1 MDSKK
6 LFATTKPSKLFFLA
20 AIPGAI
26 SMLAA
31 SLYGLF
37 DGIFVGNIIGDTAFA
52 ALNLAFPFVIINFS
66 LADLIG
72 VGSSVPIS
80 IKLGENKDK
89 EASNYFTCACIM
101 IFIAG
106 IVMGLLL
113 FFAAPFLM
121 KIQGAG
127 GELAALAVRYVRI
140 YALFSPVTTAVFAF
154 DNYLRI
160 CGKIRTSMALNIF
173 MSVFTVVLEFLFLF
187 VFHMGVEGAALAA
200 CFGMVAAIAIAFTP
214 FALGKML
221 LKFSKPHFSLHLV
234 KYTVSGGVPAFLSN
248 IAGRVTS
255 ILMNSALL
263 SLGGQNAVSVYGVL
277 MYAGDMVQPIFYG
290 LCDSLQPAVSF
301 NYGAGRKDRSWAIE
315 KYCFI
320 SSAAVSLLA
329 AAISFAVPEFI
340 VKLFLGNAPEPLIA
354 DTVFA
359 LRVFS
364 VSYFFRWFVS
374 ASQSCLTAFDR
385 PFAASLISL
394 CNAFV
399 FPVIL
404 LAVLYP
410 LGLLGIWLNFPISC
424 ALVAV
429 MAVFILLYKK
439 SR

>member
-1 MDSKK
+1 MDSKQ

-26 SMLAA
+26 SMLAS

-37 DGIFVGNIIGDTAFA
+37 DGIFVGNIVGDTAFA

-101 IFIAG
+101 IFLAG
-106 IVMGLLL
+106 IFMGALL
-113 FFAAPFLM
+113 FFLAPFLM
-121 KIQGAG
+121 TIQGAT
-127 GELAALAVRYVRI
+127 GELSDLAVKYVRI

-160 CGKIRTSMALNIF
+160 CGKIRTSMVLNIF
-173 MSVFTVVLEFLFLF
+173 MSVFTVVLEFIFLF
-187 VFHMGVEGAALAA
+187 VLQLGVVGAALAA
-200 CFGMVAAIAIAFTP
+200 CLGMVAAIIIAFTP

-221 LKFSKPHFSLHLV
+221 LRFTKPKFSVHLI
-234 KYTVSGGVPAFLSN
+234 KYTVSGGIPAFLSN
-248 IAGRVTS
+248 IAGRATS

-277 MYAGDMVQPIFYG
+277 SYAGDMVRPVFYG

-315 KYCFI
+315 KYCFA
-320 SSAAVSLLA
+320 SSAIVSVLA
-329 AAISFAVPEFI
+329 AAISFAFPEQI
-340 VKLFLGNAPEPLIA
+340 AKLFLGNSSQQLIA

-359 LRVFS
+359 IRIFS
-364 VSYFFRWFVS
+364 FSYFFRWFVS

-385 PFAASLISL
+385 PLAASVISV
-394 CNAFV
+394 CDAFV
-399 FPVIL
+399 FPIIL
-404 LAVLYP
+404 LALLYP
-410 LGLLGIWLNFPISC
+410 LGLLGIWLNYPVTC
-424 ALVAV
+424 ALVAI
-429 MAVFILLYKK
+429 MAALILIGKK

>member
-1 MDSKK
+1 MNSKE
-6 LFATTKPSKLFFLA
+6 LFAKTKPSKLFFLA
-20 AIPGAI
+20 AVPGAI
-26 SMLAA
+26 SMLAS

-37 DGIFVGNIIGDTAFA
+37 DGIFVGNILGDTAFA

-72 VGSSVPIS
+72 VGSSVPVS
-80 IKLGENKDK
+80 IRLGENKDK

-101 IFIAG
+101 IFLAG
-106 IVMGLLL
+106 IFMGALLY
-113 FFAAPFLM
+113 FAAPFLIA
-121 KIQGAG
+121 IQGAE
-127 GELAALAVRYVRI
+127 GELFELAVKYIRI

-173 MSVFTVVLEFLFLF
+173 MSVLTVVLEFLFLF
-187 VFHMGVEGAALAA
+187 VFRLGVEGAALAA
-200 CFGMVAAIAIAFTP
+200 CFGMLAAIIIAFTP
-214 FALGKML
+214 FAMGKML
-221 LKFSKPHFSLHLV
+221 LKFVKPKFSLHLV

-248 IAGRVTS
+248 IAGRLTS

-263 SLGGQNAVSVYGVL
+263 RLGGQNAVSVYGVL

-320 SSAAVSLLA
+320 SSAAVSIIA
-329 AAISFAVPEFI
+329 AAIAFAVPEFI
-340 VKLFLGNAPEPLIA
+340 AKLFLGNASFELIA

-364 VSYFFRWFVS
+364 VSFFFRWFVS

-385 PFAASLISL
+385 PLAASVLSI

-399 FPVIL
+399 FPAL
-404 LAVLYP
+404 LLVLLYP
-410 LGLLGIWLNFPISC
+410 LGLLGIWLNFPITC
-424 ALVAV
+424 ALVAI
-429 MAVFILLYKK
+429 MAAVILLRK
-439 SR
+439 RD